1 MEKFLFTEKSMFLG
15 IKRKKSEKG
24 YYFGTLFA
32 LYNIR

>member
-1 MEKFLFTEKSMFLG
+1 MEKFLFAEKSIFLW
-15 IKRKKSEKG
+15 IKQKKSEKE